1 VCENDDA
8 VGLTVD

>member
-8 VGLTVD
+8 VLTVD